1 MADVI
6 GPCLSVSASGRV
18 GGLEFKRMGNGKHQ
32 VIQARRAP
40 KTRSAA
46 QDNQAARFKAS
57 STAWSSLTSGQK
69 AAWKAAATTAGTI
82 GYRFYL
88 SEYMNQGIVPPNQP
102 TIP

>member
-1 MADVI
+1 MADVT

-18 GGLEFKRMGNGKHQ
+18 GDLEFKRMGNGKHQ
-32 VIQARRAP
+32 VIMARRP
-40 KTRSAA
+40 PSRRSTA
-46 QDNQAARFKAS
+46 QDNQASRFKAA

-69 AAWKAAATTAGTI
+69 TAWNTAAAGAGTI

-88 SEYMNQGIVPPNQP
+88 SEYMNQGVVAPGQP

>member
-1 MADVI
+1 MAKVE

-18 GGLEFKRMGNGKHQ
+18 GSLEFKKMGNGTHQ
-32 VIQARRAP
+32 VILQSRAP

-46 QDNQAARFKAS
+46 QGNQATRFKTA
-57 STAWSSLTSGQK
+57 STAWSSLTQGQK
-69 AAWKAAATTAGTI
+69 DAWNNAAVVANTI
-82 GYRFYL
+82 GYRLYL